1 MIHVVDNTLRDGS
14 YVVDFNFSET
24 QTSTVCQGLDDL
36 GFSWIE
42 VGHGLGLGAWNKKEF
57 GLAKVNDKDLI
68 SAAKKS
74 SPIAKIGAFFIPG
87 IGTIKDIKKAKECG
101 LDFLRIG
108 ININSYQETYDYLA
122 YAKKAGLFVAIN
134 LMKSYA
140 VKSYE
145 FCEIIKKIDE
155 WGLADVIYL
164 VDSAGCM
171 MPNEIDEY
179 IDRVKQKTTT
189 SIGFHGHNNLSMA
202 LANTLQAINSGATY
216 VDSCIRGMG
225 RSAGNTQTE
234 ILIYA
239 LQKTGIDLGI
249 NLYDLYDFA
258 ERIIDPIMP
267 RKQGLNSN
275 EIHIGVSRFHSSYM
289 PLANKVSS
297 EMNIDKREL
306 IRLVSDINCLNPT
319 ESLFNTIGQKLAFE
333 K

>member
-1 MIHVVDNTLRDGS
+1 MIHIVDNTLRDGS
-14 YVVDFNFSET
+14 YVIDFNFTEN
-24 QTSTVCQGLDDL
+24 QTSIVCEGLDRL

-57 GLAKVNDKDLI
+57 GKEKVSDSKLI
-68 SAAKKS
+68 EAAKQS
-74 SPIAKIGAFFIPG
+74 SPNSKIGAFFIPG
-87 IGTIKDIKKAKECG
+87 IGTKNNIKNAVESG

-108 ININSYQETYDYLA
+108 ININNYQETYDYLVF
-122 YAKKAGLFVAIN
+122 AKKAGLFVAIN

-145 FCEIIKKIDE
+145 FCEIAKRIDS
-155 WGLADVIYL
+155 WGIADIIYL

-171 MPNEIDEY
+171 MPNEVDEY
-179 IDRVKQKTTT
+179 IDRVKQQITT

-202 LANTLQAINSGATY
+202 VANTLQAINSGATF
-216 VDSCIRGMG
+216 VDSCVRGMG

-234 ILIYA
+234 ILVHA
-239 LQKTGIDLGI
+239 LQKEGIDI
-249 NLYDLYDFA
+249 PISLYELYDFA
-258 ERIIDPIMP
+258 ENVIDPVMP

-289 PLANKVSS
+289 PIANKVSE

-306 IRLVSDINCLNPT
+306 IRLVSEINCLNPT
-319 ESLFNTIGQKLAFE
+319 EQLFKTVGRKLIFE